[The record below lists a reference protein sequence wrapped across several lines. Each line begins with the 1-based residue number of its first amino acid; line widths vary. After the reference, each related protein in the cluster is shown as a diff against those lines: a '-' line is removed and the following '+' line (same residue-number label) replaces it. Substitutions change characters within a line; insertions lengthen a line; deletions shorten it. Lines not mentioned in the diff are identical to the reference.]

1 MLRTTWTSLLSL
13 FGFLPQSWVDPEEGS
28 SPDSGHEMDPN
39 G

>member
-1 MLRTTWTSLLSL
+1 MLRTIWNSLLGL
-13 FGFLPQSWVDPEEGS
+13 FGFLPQCWIDPEEDQ